1 MPIKRL
7 DKATGKRVRCIV
19 ATSVFSFWAGL
30 FLPSTTETAVANGD
44 TRTIYLHHAHR
55 NESIAATYRVN
66 GHYDT
71 AVLQQLN
78 HFLRDWRNDD
88 EINMD
93 PRLFDV
99 VWEVYRTAGASEEI
113 QVLSAYRSPET
124 NAMLRRRSRAVAE
137 HSQHMLG
144 KAMDTT
150 MPDMS
155 MEKLREIGMR
165 MQRGGVG
172 YYPNENFVHLDV
184 GSVRHW
190 PRMSYDQLVRL
201 FPDGKTVH
209 IPSNGQPLARY
220 EEARAEIE
228 ANGGMAPDFE
238 QPKSK
243 GFFAWLFGGGS
254 EDDAEEVAAA
264 TSARPSR
271 GRAARGTPPP
281 VQTATASFVASANPQ
296 EPPTLAERYGAK
308 RSAPDNVAAPL
319 PPPAQP
325 ASQPAAALSQ
335 VASLAPTPPARPQL
349 ESSASAS
356 PDDTASTY
364 GSVLPI
370 PPRRPVELMTMA
382 SVPLPPSRPTPA
394 VTFASLAAPNDVTAS
409 IPADA
414 AKTQKPQTPSK
425 TDTIAALISTP
436 QPAVNEPIKIETAN
450 LETVKPEPARP
461 EPAKLGHPQLPAVIT
476 QGPDGSRSS
485 APADVLAYAPSAAT
499 PSSTSLAAPL
509 PGLRSAAQGKNT
521 NPTLRTLSNNRHE
534 PIVSARLDGSNFRAL
549 TSDASEA
556 QITSQSVLGQ
566 SVYGLRAAARVAPG
580 TLSNNL
586 SANYVARFGSSA
598 TDLDTAHFTGAAVQP
613 LPSAAQALR
622 QVASFAK

>member
-1 MPIKRL
+1 MLIKCL
-7 DKATGKRVRCIV
+7 DKANRNRVRWIL
-19 ATSVFSFWAGL
+19 ATSALSFWAGL
-30 FLPSTTETAVANGD
+30 FLPSTTETAIANGD

-99 VWEVYRTAGASEEI
+99 VWEVYRTAGANDEI
-113 QVLSAYRSPET
+113 QVLSAYRSPQT

-190 PRMSYDQLVRL
+190 PRMNYDQLVRL

-228 ANGGMAPDFE
+228 ANGGMAPDLE

-243 GFFAWLFGGGS
+243 GFFAWLFGGSS

-271 GRAARGTPPP
+271 TRVARGAAPPA
-281 VQTATASFVASANPQ
+281 QTETAAFVASAISSPAPQ
-296 EPPTLAERYGAK
+296 TLAERYGAA
-308 RSAPDNVAAPL
+308 RRNTPDSVAVPV
-319 PPPAQP
+319 PPQ
-325 ASQPAAALSQ
+325 ASQPAAAQPSQTAGQ
-335 VASLAPTPPARPQL
+335 VASLIPTPPVRPQPD
-349 ESSASAS
+349 SSAAAVS
-356 PDDTASTY
+356 DDNTSTY

-370 PPRRPVELMTMA
+370 PPRRPSELMMMA
-382 SVPLPPSRPTPA
+382 SVPLPPSRPAPA
-394 VTFASLAAPNDVTAS
+394 VTFASLASNEDTAS
-409 IPADA
+409 IPAEA
-414 AKTQKPQTPSK
+414 AKTQKPQTASK
-425 TDTIAALISTP
+425 EDTIAALISTP
-436 QPAVNEPIKIETAN
+436 QQTASEPAQIETAK
-450 LETVKPEPARP
+450 LEAVKPET
-461 EPAKLGHPQLPAVIT
+461 AKLVRPQLPSVIT
-476 QGPDGSRSS
+476 QGPDAAKSS
-485 APADVLAYAPSAAT
+485 PADVLAYAPSGAA
-499 PSSTSLAAPL
+499 PQASSLATPL
-509 PGLRSAAQGKNT
+509 PGLRSAAQGKT
-521 NPTLRTLSNNRHE
+521 ISPALRTLSSNRHE
-534 PIVSARLDGSNFRAL
+534 PIVSVRLDGSNFRSL
-549 TSDASEA
+549 TSDSAAA
-556 QITSQSVLGQ
+556 QMTAQSVLGQ
-566 SVYGLRAAARVAPG
+566 SIYGLRAAAHIQPG
-580 TLSNNL
+580 TLSNSL
-586 SANYVARFGSSA
+586 SANYVARFANAA
-598 TDLDTAHFTGAAVQP
+598 TDLDTAHFTGSAVQP
-613 LPSAAQALR
+613 LPSAAQAL
-622 QVASFAK
+622 QQFASFAR